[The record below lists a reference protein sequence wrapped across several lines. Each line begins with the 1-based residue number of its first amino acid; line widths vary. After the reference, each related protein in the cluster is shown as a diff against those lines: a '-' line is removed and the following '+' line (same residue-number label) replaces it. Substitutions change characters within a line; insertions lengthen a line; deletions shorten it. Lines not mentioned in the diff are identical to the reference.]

1 MFTITIFSQYFYK
14 HTPKQIFEIDFE
26 LNLLPTT
33 MWSDFFRHYSQRGA
47 RSEHYFLIKSALIEW
62 KQTLHTK
69 IYPFIGNI
77 NSRKILNFVHL
88 RRHNSSGPDKQVSAW
103 NNGRSAGSDLEVKK
117 IISRLFFKGL
127 FNSGTKNGDPG
138 GQSFRDIVSRWIFC
152 KVWKSKDK
160 REKASLTPD
169 H

>member
-1 MFTITIFSQYFYK
+1 VFTITIFSQYFYK

-117 IISRLFFKGL
+117 SYLDYFLKVYSIRGRRMAILGANLSEILCRDGYFVKSESRRI
-127 FNSGTKNGDPG
+127 NARRRP
-138 GQSFRDIVSRWIFC
+138 
-152 KVWKSKDK
+152 
-160 REKASLTPD
+160 
-169 H
+169 